1 MQSLIHS
8 VEEDPFLI
16 TVTYHRICF
25 SKLNPAPPLKKAKR
39 VHVAQKMFIRE
50 VPFGITKADI
60 QNAWVS
66 SGRSGMVLDVEI
78 RQRRADI
85 AIPTRYAFVTFSG
98 AKDNVKKGV
107 TLDIRGELIE
117 ISPHRRN
124 KRRKAL

>member
-50 VPFGITKADI
+50 VTNLNLANI
-60 QNAWVS
+60 Q
-66 SGRSGMVLDVEI
+66 
-78 RQRRADI
+78 
-85 AIPTRYAFVTFSG
+85 
-98 AKDNVKKGV
+98 KK
-107 TLDIRGELIE
+107 LLL
-117 ISPHRRN
+117 S
-124 KRRKAL
+124 